1 MMTLFLFSDTNSM
14 IRPVTLADAAA
25 ITNIYNYYIEHTSIS
40 FETEPL
46 TTEQMGKRIVAISS
60 YYPYLVYEAEGKIA
74 GYCYVH
80 AWKERAAS
88 SQTMETTIYL
98 DPRHKRQ
105 GIGKQLM
112 DRLISLCREAGY
124 HALVACITA
133 SNQESREFHAR
144 LGFSEASHFKEVG
157 YKLGEWHDVVDYEL
171 LLKP

>member
-1 MMTLFLFSDTNSM
+1 M
-14 IRPVTLADAAA
+14 IRPVTLADTTA
-25 ITNIYNYYIEHTSIS
+25 ITHIYNYYIEHTPIT
-40 FETEPL
+40 FETVPL
-46 TTEQMGKRIVAISS
+46 TIEQMRERIKDISCH
-60 YYPYLVYEAEGKIA
+60 YPYLVYEVEGMIA

-80 AWKERAAS
+80 TWKERAAY

-98 DPRHKRQ
+98 DHKYKKQ

-144 LGFSEASHFKEVG
+144 LGFSKVSHFKEVG

-171 LLKP
+171 LLNP